1 MLNLFDYLTDL
12 DNKRIEN
19 YITTYGVHKK
29 LYEGN
34 EKYLK
39 YWSECKPSLFRLL
52 GGKLIYKFPV
62 EITKPLKF
70 LREEYETFFNK
81 HNCFYHTFLDKVD
94 TTPALVS
101 FDAHSIFCS
110 RSFIE
115 EQIDKTIKVKRE
127 GASKMLQLQR
137 GMKPVRAMQKIIDY
151 YDWKELKEPF
161 EKFRTD
167 LSLVTNDKLIKGNAC
182 ISIHPLDFLT
192 MSDNDSDWSSCMSWV
207 DNGCYHAGTVEMMNS
222 NNVLCCYLESKT
234 KDFYFGK
241 KEDPSAEEREAYTWN
256 NKKWRQL
263 FYVTK
268 EIAVGGKAYSFQ
280 NKELTLLILD
290 EIKKLVEKNWHR
302 TYAFGPELYRDMI
315 HTGSLYR
322 INQNRSWIYRGKTT
336 KHNILFQS
344 KGMYNDMFNDQ
355 SSIYWCYRNK
365 VKKNTV
371 ITYSGKAPCLCCGEN
386 VLAENIS
393 NDITEWNRA
402 LDNYQGAYND
412 RYDNTGS
419 VVCYDC
425 KRDHSCTMCGN
436 ADLLSPLYELEGKK
450 YCSSCANKYFKVCPD
465 CGKVFEIDYAFG
477 ASLYGKTT
485 EDEIYQQ
492 DFYNNI
498 WNDET
503 YDPKYKYHKVSPVV
517 GLYMCPFCMMKKKAD
532 LKDTEIID
540 FYPKEDS
547 NRSVYYWVKKSE
559 YPMVKKTI
567 DINNS
572 KWSKYLLWNLQ
583 TPNFNII

>member
-1 MLNLFDYLTDL
+1 MLNLLDYLTDL

-19 YITTYGVHKK
+19 YITSYGVQKK

-39 YWSECKPSLFRLL
+39 YWAECKPSLFRLL

-62 EITKPLKF
+62 EITKPRRF
-70 LREEYETFFNK
+70 LEEDYENFFNK
-81 HNCFYHTFLDKVD
+81 YYDFYHLFLKRLDK
-94 TTPALVS
+94 TPELASLNVYW
-101 FDAHSIFCS
+101 IFN
-110 RSFIE
+110 RQAFFR
-115 EQIDKTIKVKRE
+115 EQTNETIKIKRE
-127 GASKMLQLQR
+127 GASKMLQLQE
-137 GMKPVRAMQKIIDY
+137 GMKPVRAMQKVIDY
-151 YDWKELKEPF
+151 YGWDDFKEPF

-167 LSLVTNDKLIKGNAC
+167 LSLVTNNNLIRGNAC

-192 MSDNDSDWSSCMSWV
+192 MSDNNSDWSSCMSWAG
-207 DNGCYHAGTVEMMNS
+207 DGCYHEGTVEMMNS
-222 NNVLCCYLESKT
+222 NNVLCCYLESET

-241 KEDPSAEEREAYTWN
+241 EKASSAEEKEAYTWN

-268 EIAVGGKAYSFQ
+268 EIAVGGKAYPFQ

-290 EIKKLVEKNWHR
+290 EIKKLVERNWHR
-302 TYAFGPELYRDMI
+302 TYAFGPELYQDMI
-315 HTGSLYR
+315 HVGSLYR
-322 INQNRSWIYRGKTT
+322 MNQNKSWIYKGKTT

-371 ITYSGKAPCLCCGEN
+371 ITYSGKAPCLCCGN
-386 VLAENIS
+386 DVLIENIS
-393 NDITEWNRA
+393 NDITEWNRSSN
-402 LDNYQGAYND
+402 NYPGAYND

-425 KRDHSCTMCGN
+425 KRTHSCDMCGDT
-436 ADLLSPLYELEGKK
+436 DLLNPVYELKGRR
-450 YCSSCANKYFKVCPD
+450 YCSSCASKYFKICPD
-465 CGKVFEIDYAFG
+465 CGEVFEIDYSSG
-477 ASLYGKTT
+477 PSLYGKTI
-485 EDEIYQQ
+485 EDEVYLQ
-492 DFYNNI
+492 DFYSTT
-498 WNDET
+498 WNDENYIPEHDT
-503 YDPKYKYHKVSPVV
+503 VRPVV

-532 LKDTEIID
+532 LKDTEIMSI
-540 FYPKEDS
+540 YPEEDY
-547 NRSVYYWVKKSE
+547 NRSTYYWVTRKE
-559 YPMVKKTI
+559 YPIVKRVI

-572 KWSKYLLWNLQ
+572 KWSKYLLWNLKK
-583 TPNFNII
+583 PNFSMI